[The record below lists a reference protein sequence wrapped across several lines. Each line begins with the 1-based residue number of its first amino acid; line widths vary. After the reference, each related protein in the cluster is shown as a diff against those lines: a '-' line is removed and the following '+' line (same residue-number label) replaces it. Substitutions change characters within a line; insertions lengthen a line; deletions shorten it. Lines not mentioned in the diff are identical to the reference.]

1 MAPRFPW
8 GCTYTGEHN
17 QPFGKFCINDL
28 ETIFGLFHG
37 GSLHLHLKTAE
48 ELVVMAGG
56 REHWPG
62 AINGKLFCL
71 MLPGLKNVKSA
82 DFWLRLWSELLA
94 LLSVPGCSAP
104 SY

>member
-1 MAPRFPW
+1 M
-8 GCTYTGEHN
+8 
-17 QPFGKFCINDL
+17 NDL

-37 GSLHLHLKTAE
+37 GSLNLHLKTAE
-48 ELVVMAGG
+48 ELAGG

-71 MLPGLKNVKSA
+71 TLLGPKNVNSA
-82 DFWLRLWSELLA
+82 DFWLRSWSELLA
-94 LLSVPGCSAP
+94 LLSVPGCFAP